1 MGLYERQYRACTA
14 LRCSANIVGIQAR
27 ENGVGQRMMLATECS
42 QARLERH
49 ATLTVPCPRMMTD
62 SVVDKSRLTG
72 PAALEN
78 ASGARYRSDIVA
90 GALMLPESRIIA
102 EFVLRGDDAS
112 ALTDAV
118 VGNNLLM
125 MRGRSR
131 AMRVTRLIRSRLQV
145 LPLELV
151 RLVRDSSGDIATY
164 ALLAGVIKQS
174 PLFGDFLALTVE
186 EQFRQFGRS
195 LSNRL
200 WDDYLEGCR
209 ARDPLMAEWNE
220 EFRARLRS
228 SVFQTLAQAGY
239 IENTRTLKLQPVHVP
254 TVVLQCL
261 AENRENYVLRCIQ
274 VGS

>member
-27 ENGVGQRMMLATECS
+27 ENGVGQRMMPDAECP

-49 ATLTVPCPRMMTD
+49 ATVTVPCSQMMTD
-62 SVVDKSRLTG
+62 SVVDKSRL
-72 PAALEN
+72 AAFAN

-102 EFVLRGDDAS
+102 EFVLRGDDGA
-112 ALTDAV
+112 ALTEAV

-125 MRGRSR
+125 MRGKSR
-131 AMRVTRLIRSRLQV
+131 AMRVTRLIRDRLQV

-151 RLVRDSSGDIATY
+151 RLVRDGSGDIATF

-174 PLFGDFLALTVE
+174 PLFGDFLALTVDD
-186 EQFRQFGRS
+186 QFQQFSSS

-200 WDDYLEGCR
+200 WDEYVEGCR
-209 ARDPLMAEWNE
+209 ARDPLMAQWNE
-220 EFRARLRS
+220 QFRARLRS

-239 IENTRTLKLQPVHVP
+239 LENTRTLKLQPVHVP
-254 TVVLQCL
+254 AVVLQCL